1 MGFIAGKVSTMIAG
15 TALSMLTLGFLLGLK
30 HAIETDHVAAVATIV
45 SQQRSIWRSSVVG
58 AVWGIGHTAS
68 LLIAGILVLGLKLVI
83 PGRLAVFL
91 ELVVGVMLVGLG
103 MAPLRR
109 AGRSIRLHRHVHRHG
124 QETHAHFH
132 VHVGGDEAH
141 QHRHLGLPTRSFWI
155 GVVHGLAGSGAVT
168 VLVLASAPSLVVG
181 LGYILTFG
189 TGSILGMLLVSTL
202 IALPFALAARRLEIL
217 HLRIQQVA
225 GLVSILV
232 GAVLLRET
240 LGAILG

>member
-1 MGFIAGKVSTMIAG
+1 M
-15 TALSMLTLGFLLGLK
+15 
-30 HAIETDHVAAVATIV
+30 
-45 SQQRSIWRSSVVG
+45 
-58 AVWGIGHTAS
+58 
-68 LLIAGILVLGLKLVI
+68 
-83 PGRLAVFL
+83 
-91 ELVVGVMLVGLG
+91 
-103 MAPLRR
+103 
-109 AGRSIRLHRHVHRHG
+109 
-124 QETHAHFH
+124 
-132 VHVGGDEAH
+132 
-141 QHRHLGLPTRSFWI
+141 
-155 GVVHGLAGSGAVT
+155 HGLAGSGAVT